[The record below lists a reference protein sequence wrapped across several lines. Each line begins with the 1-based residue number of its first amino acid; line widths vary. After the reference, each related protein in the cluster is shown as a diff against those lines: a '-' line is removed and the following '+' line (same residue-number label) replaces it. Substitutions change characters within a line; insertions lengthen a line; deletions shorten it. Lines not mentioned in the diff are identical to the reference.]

1 MLPPTA
7 TATCI
12 LLYSIFESYGRV
24 CLLARR
30 PFCIRCSTTRTCFS
44 NQPIPLGIASKQT
57 VLVLY
62 NALLVPLVMDVI
74 QVSQGNPDFN
84 NMTSASVR
92 HRIPCQ
98 QRGCNKTFTAQQNM
112 LRHDREIHGGI
123 KRGENRKFPLFL
135 RNPEVRRDP
144 ASVSYRTSSLAPET
158 AFYGK
163 DQLLIE
169 EVQGNNCLTNFRG
182 LNFTS
187 DRPQSLVR
195 QKAEVASDDLWQAA
209 SQTVNAMV
217 KFPGS
222 QEPNETGFALANNT
236 TKSAFENLSGDP
248 QRARRFGS
256 AMKAYIEETGFD
268 IQFVADNYP
277 WKEFG
282 NATVVDVGGSHGFA
296 CTHLSNL
303 FPSLKFVVQD
313 LPPVV
318 EAGAKTIPKDLSERI
333 QFMAHDFFE
342 EQPVHSADIYFFRW
356 IFHNWSDKNCI
367 KILQALIPALKKGA
381 KILINDNVLP
391 EPGVLPMWREEKVRA
406 MDLTMLELQN
416 ARERELEDWAKLF
429 EDADPRFKFL
439 GGKQPRGASLWILEA
454 VWEG

>member
-1 MLPPTA
+1 MMPGKTITELASIISDNTAIVNDYITAQGLEQPSFDVDAPNSSVIPLDATEIQAARGAVIDATLMLRDLVLGPKEH
-7 TATCI
+7 
-12 LLYSIFESYGRV
+12 LLGFSHN
-24 CLLARR
+24 CLLSMQAISR
-30 PFCIRCSTTRTCFS
+30 FKIAATF
-44 NQPIPLGIASKQT
+44 PIHEEATFAQISEKCG
-57 VLVLY
+57 V
-62 NALLVPLVMDVI
+62 NEHDVK
-74 QVSQGNPDFN
+74 
-84 NMTSASVR
+84 
-92 HRIPCQ
+92 RI
-98 QRGCNKTFTAQQNM
+98 
-112 LRHDREIHGGI
+112 LRHAMTNHIFKEP
-123 KRGENRKFPLFL
+123 RKGVVAHTAASRLLF
-135 RNPEVRRDP
+135 EDAQTADWVG
-144 ASVSYRTSSLAPET
+144 SST
-158 AFYGK
+158 
-163 DQLLIE
+163 
-169 EVQGNNCLTNFRG
+169 
-182 LNFTS
+182 
-187 DRPQSLVR
+187 
-195 QKAEVASDDLWQAA
+195 DDLWQAA

-236 TKSAFENLSGDP
+236 TKSAFEYLSGHP

-256 AMKAYIEETGFD
+256 AMKAYTEETGFN

-277 WKEFG
+277 WKELG
-282 NATVVDVGGSHGFA
+282 NATVVDVGGSHGFT
-296 CTHLSNL
+296 CTHLATL

-318 EAGAKTIPKDLSERI
+318 EAGAKTISKNFYERI

-342 EQPVHSADIYFFRW
+342 EQPVHGADIYFFRW
-356 IFHNWSDKNCI
+356 IFHNWSDKYCI

-439 GGKQPRGASLWILEA
+439 GGKQPKGASLWILEA